1 MLSRYY
7 LGDIMPTMG
16 PGELRLLSR
25 LVIDPSLRQA
35 RLAEE
40 FTPSVTRSAVNQIWK
55 NLERENELR
64 IRGNLDYGKVGLRMI
79 FGWAITDEKLDV
91 LEKFHRW
98 LKSSK
103 LVTLAIRSQISST
116 FASLV
121 YFEALSPLDD
131 HYSWFQSQID
141 RFRKKPY
148 SLTIY
153 TTECLKIS
161 HHLSFGLFDGTN
173 WAFPE
178 SFRLEASIGAARGYV
193 DILPI
198 MKTTEQSAP
207 CEPVLDDLIVAA
219 AIESDYHTTS
229 TKLASFQAELGQKV
243 DSGRTLR
250 RKLIRTRKKL
260 ARPYVEI
267 KNIGLNQ
274 RVMVTIRDDTYKE
287 SDFSRLLH
295 AQAGTFPKARVLSGP
310 GLTLLDLE
318 VPDNIKWLP
327 LSHVMS
333 GLVGNASEIFTFIA
347 DQHEKEAR
355 LESVVSYLAS
365 RTPSG

>member
-1 MLSRYY
+1 MR
-7 LGDIMPTMG
+7 TMG
-16 PGELRLLSR
+16 PSELRLLGR
-25 LVIDPSLRQA
+25 LVIDPSLQQA
-35 RLAEE
+35 VLAKDLQ
-40 FTPSVTRSAVNQIWK
+40 VTRSAVNQIWK
-55 NLERENELR
+55 NLEHENGLR
-64 IRGNLDYGKVGLRMI
+64 IRGNLDYGKIGLRMI
-79 FGWAITDEKLDV
+79 FGWAITNEESDV

-103 LVTLAIRSQISST
+103 LVSLALKSQISST
-116 FASLV
+116 FDSLV
-121 YFEALSPLDD
+121 YFEALSPMDSQ
-131 HYSWFQSQID
+131 YSWFQSQID

-153 TTECLKIS
+153 ATECLKVS
-161 HHLSFGLFDGTN
+161 HHLNLGLFDGTN
-173 WAFPE
+173 WTFPE

-193 DILPI
+193 DILPVVGTI
-198 MKTTEQSAP
+198 EQSAP
-207 CEPVLDDLIVAA
+207 SKPVINDLIVAA
-219 AIESDYHTTS
+219 AIESDYHAPATRLTS
-229 TKLASFQAELGQKV
+229 LCTELGLKA

-250 RKLIRTRKKL
+250 RRISQARRKL

-267 KNIGLNQ
+267 NGIGLNQ
-274 RVMVTIRDDTYKE
+274 RVLVTIRDDPSTE
-287 SDFSRLLH
+287 SVFARLLH
-295 AQAGTFPKARVLSGP
+295 AQAGTFPKARVISGL

-333 GLVGNASEIFTFIA
+333 GLAGNASEICTFIA

-365 RTPSG
+365 RKPSG